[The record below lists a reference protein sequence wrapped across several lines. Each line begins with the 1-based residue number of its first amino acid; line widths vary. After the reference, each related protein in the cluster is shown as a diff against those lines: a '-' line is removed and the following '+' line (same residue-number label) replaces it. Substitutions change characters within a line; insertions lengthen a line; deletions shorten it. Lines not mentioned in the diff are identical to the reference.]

1 MGIFS
6 GLGKEKWTGSL
17 SIGITTFERRF
28 ADYFI
33 PLVKQLR
40 AIDPETEIVVA
51 VNGEHQQLF
60 SESYRSDLL
69 EFLAGQSHVYPILF
83 PQFRGL
89 TKLWNSIVVH
99 ATGDH
104 ILILN
109 DDVAITKPRFLDKVR
124 QALGRSKGA
133 SFTINRSWSH
143 FVISREEIDQLGYF
157 DERLIGIGEEDGDT
171 SWRYLSQYGRP
182 IEDYSIAG
190 IDNYSERTMGEQP
203 TNIACHSGGK
213 YSRFNRDFIYRTK
226 YRKDAGGIKG
236 MFDSPMSLN
245 DPAIRQY
252 PYEQFYRKNREKL

>member
-1 MGIFS
+1 MRILDRFRN
-6 GLGKEKWTGSL
+6 EKWAGSL

-28 ADYFI
+28 TNYFV

-51 VNGEHQQLF
+51 VNGEHQQVF
-60 SESYRSDLL
+60 SESYRAGLL

-89 TKLWNSIVVH
+89 TKLWNSIIVH

-109 DDVAITKPRFLDKVR
+109 DDVAITKPKFLDKVR
-124 QALGRSKGA
+124 QALVRSGGA
-133 SFTINRSWSH
+133 SFTINGSWSH
-143 FVISREEIDQLGYF
+143 FVISREEVDQLGYF
-157 DERLIGIGEEDGDT
+157 DERLLGIGEEDGDI

-182 IEDYSIAG
+182 VENYTIAG
-190 IDNYSERTMGEQP
+190 VDNCSEETMGEQP

-213 YSRFNRDFIYRTK
+213 YSRFNRNFIYQTK
-226 YRKDAGGIKG
+226 YREDGGGIKG
-236 MFDSPMSLN
+236 MFDSPMSIK
-245 DPAIRQY
+245 DPGSRQY
-252 PYEQFYRKNREKL
+252 PYEHFYRKNREKL